1 MRGKL
6 AISTMRMTARTLAVL
21 LALGGGLGGC
31 APQQAA
37 QPQINVTFNNKTFTS
52 LDAFRAAYMADFTSQ
67 LDGVAPMSDR
77 IGGKALVVLPDTDRL
92 RPIAMAADH
101 ATANNVDAFVAY
113 RQMAAQNVA
122 NALLRANL
130 FDSVQVVVQNDTENP
145 TGYGYDYVVWLKAT
159 TTGPNH
165 TGLWI
170 SRWVMKRG
178 NASTEEPLAFD
189 PGVADHDRMMTFMR
203 SIRSVAAELGGPA
216 LIGNAAA
223 GSGTPRGSLTGFAVN
238 GAGDVVTSEHGV
250 NSCSSMRV
258 HVQGQAIPATV
269 VARDHLNDLALLHI
283 GHSFAA
289 PVTFRDGTGIRQAE
303 TVLAVGF
310 PYGEKWDSGATVT
323 NGSVSSLVGAGDD
336 IRFLQFTAPV
346 QPGNSGGPLLDP
358 SGHVVGIVARKLS
371 QSPAGPTSGDIPQN
385 VNAAVKSAVIREF
398 LDTNGVKYRAAPS
411 TGELH
416 SADIAAQAKQAVVYV
431 ECMR

>member
-1 MRGKL
+1 MTLGNL
-6 AISTMRMTARTLAVL
+6 AISKMRTTARTLAIL
-21 LALGGGLGGC
+21 LALTGGLGGC
-31 APQQAA
+31 AHQAG
-37 QPQINVTFNNKTFTS
+37 QSEISINYNGKTFTS
-52 LDAFRAAYMADFTSQ
+52 LDAFRATYMAEFTAQ
-67 LDGVAPMSDR
+67 LDGVAPLPDR
-77 IGGKALVVLPDTDRL
+77 IGGKALIVLPDADRL
-92 RPIAMAADH
+92 RPIAVASNH
-101 ATANNVDAFVAY
+101 ATANNIDAFVAY
-113 RQMAAQNVA
+113 HQSAAQSVA
-122 NALLRANL
+122 DAMRRANL

-165 TGLWI
+165 TGQWYD
-170 SRWVMKRG
+170 RWVMKRG
-178 NASTEEPLAFD
+178 NATTEEPLAFD
-189 PGVADHDRMMTFMR
+189 PGVAQRDRMMTFMR
-203 SIRSVAAELGGPA
+203 SVRSVAAELGGPA
-216 LIGNAAA
+216 LIGSAAA

-238 GAGDVVTSEHGV
+238 GAGDLVTSEHGV

-323 NGSVSSLVGAGDD
+323 SGSVSSLVGAGDD

-358 SGHVVGIVARKLS
+358 SGHVIGIVAKKLS
-371 QSPAGPTSGDIPQN
+371 QSPAGPASGDIPQN

-398 LDTNGVKYRAAPS
+398 LDTNGVRYHAAPS